1 MIFVIF
7 TIFCE
12 IAMISLISLSIITH
26 LQMNNMKGRNLIIV
40 LTTICI
46 PIFAYM
52 TYTVL
57 I

>member
-12 IAMISLISLSIITH
+12 IAMISLISLSIVTH
-26 LQMNNMKGRNLIIV
+26 LQMNNMKGKNLIIV